1 MCEGKR
7 RTGIRFKL
15 ELRNSDSIPIHITC
29 TYQRYTDGTCK
40 LELRNSD
47 SIHVH
52 IEGTQMVTKA
62 SMLTMMSPVVGVW
75 QEGRDICT
83 PTYTGTAW
91 QLKWYMYTCTCIY
104 IHTVHLYACI
114 GVQVSVKVSCMP
126 CELYCFYVHI
136 WCHCLTTCFPHHST
150 MTTPI

>member
-75 QEGRDICT
+75 QEGST

-91 QLKWYMYTCTCIY
+91 QLKWYMYMYMYIYTHSTSICLYRCTGQCQGF
-104 IHTVHLYACI
+104 LYA
-114 GVQVSVKVSCMP
+114 
-126 CELYCFYVHI
+126 L
-136 WCHCLTTCFPHHST
+136 
-150 MTTPI
+150 